1 MGTTG
6 TSDSAE
12 LDDLLDELRGLKL
25 DLPVS
30 RGTDGNDR
38 KLGSLGG
45 AEPKSIT
52 ARAAPNL
59 AAGSPHAPLRPSTA
73 HLLEEIERQGLE
85 SLSSPVEL
93 DRSGSFSMQQRLE
106 DSVLRE
112 ISTPT
117 AASPQQAPIPDSI
130 DALLDELDE
139 MDRPGGNTGAV
150 SVKTSEG
157 QDQTGAARNDRTETS
172 RGCRIA

>member
-6 TSDSAE
+6 TSDSTD
-12 LDDLLDELRGLKL
+12 LDDLLDELRDLKL

-52 ARAAPNL
+52 ARAAPNSV
-59 AAGSPHAPLRPSTA
+59 AGSHHDPLRPSTA
-73 HLLEEIERQGLE
+73 HLLEEIERHGLE

-117 AASPQQAPIPDSI
+117 ATSPQKAPMPVSDSI
-130 DALLDELDE
+130 DALLDELNDV
-139 MDRPGGNTGAV
+139 DGPGAV

-157 QDQTGAARNDRTETS
+157 QDQAGAARNDRTENS